1 MRVRGTGFI
10 AVADNGG
17 EGIEHVECGQ
27 HHPAFKDA
35 PSVDELLAHT
45 SETRRALAASFSI
58 AKLTVSEQF
67 LPYLEAYIKT
77 QSGIESSWNDED
89 DSFTHEGE
97 PR

>member
-1 MRVRGTGFI
+1 VRGTGFI

-17 EGIEHVECGQ
+17 EGIERVECGQ